1 MWSIYYDLNFNTRDL
16 QGVLFYDEVTKLRA
30 NLVYKCPNEHE
41 QSQLLSTWTSL
52 SHNQAAIRLNR
63 RDDTFLCTK
72 NTIYQSYTNNNT
84 SRGVRFPSITWKY
97 STNFDHCLMQ
107 YLSSHFGFK
116 GRTNI
121 LSCLLE
127 SNMKKSI
134 LPILIIT
141 ELTKFIQHK
150 LIHID

>member
-63 RDDTFLCTK
+63 SRRHFLV
-72 NTIYQSYTNNNT
+72 YEEY
-84 SRGVRFPSITWKY
+84 
-97 STNFDHCLMQ
+97 DL
-107 YLSSHFGFK
+107 
-116 GRTNI
+116 
-121 LSCLLE
+121 
-127 SNMKKSI
+127 SI
-134 LPILIIT
+134 LY
-141 ELTKFIQHK
+141 QQ
-150 LIHID
+150 